1 MSAEAA
7 KKGDDGVDALRD
19 EIQALRAAL
28 TSHNLPLPEI
38 TANPTCLELQLPNAQ
53 LTRLQRLPCSI
64 ERPKATH
71 CGPTASFTTTSSMS
85 SAVPTAAGKSQTK
98 ASVPAA
104 RSSTRWIKTRPSS
117 SPLPVTGPTM
127 FFKCCNSILR
137 PRKTLHLSETRKKA
151 RKLLTSPSESASFSK
166 SSEYP
171 KNPLKSGGSRHPCLP
186 PFYEGLTPPLLDSE
200 VRQVCLGWHIHAVET
215 PDDFDDMMDALLDQ
229 VLGLME
235 PVPSVIP
242 ETELA
247 GTRWATTRTVRGW
260 LTRRR
265 TGQELQHAVT
275 WQPLKQAD
283 ILDKEED
290 SVSITETASSDEEAS
305 AIETSH
311 VSDGDSGGD
320 SSGASSTSGCDLNS
334 SITSCVCTPSA
345 EPAKEQA
352 KYLMDLPTEVLQ
364 LIASVR
370 LREQ

>member
-1 MSAEAA
+1 LQHRTSEGHSLRPNGVVYDDLEHVFRCSDCRWEVPNEGICAGCEKQYAMDQDAPELEPPSRDWTDDVLQVLQFDPPAEEDLAPLGDSEEGTEAA
-7 KKGDDGVDALRD
+7 HEPLGERELLQVLGV
-19 EIQALRAAL
+19 
-28 TSHNLPLPEI
+28 PE
-38 TANPTCLELQLPNAQ
+38 E
-53 LTRLQRLPCSI
+53 SI
-64 ERPKATH
+64 EE
-71 CGPTASFTTTSSMS
+71 
-85 SAVPTAAGKSQTK
+85 
-98 ASVPAA
+98 
-104 RSSTRWIKTRPSS
+104 WD
-117 SPLPVTGPTM
+117 VTCDEDHG
-127 FFKCCNSILR
+127 ILV
-137 PRKTLHLSETRKKA
+137 
-151 RKLLTSPSESASFSK
+151 
-166 SSEYP
+166 
-171 KNPLKSGGSRHPCLP
+171 CP

-200 VRQVCLGWHIHAVET
+200 VWQVCLGWHIHAVET

-229 VLGLME
+229 LLGLME

-260 LTRRR
+260 LTRRC

-283 ILDKEED
+283 ILDEEKD
-290 SVSITETASSDEEAS
+290 SMSITETASSDEEAS

-311 VSDGDSGGD
+311 DSDGDSGGD
-320 SSGASSTSGCDLNS
+320 SSGASSISGCDLNS